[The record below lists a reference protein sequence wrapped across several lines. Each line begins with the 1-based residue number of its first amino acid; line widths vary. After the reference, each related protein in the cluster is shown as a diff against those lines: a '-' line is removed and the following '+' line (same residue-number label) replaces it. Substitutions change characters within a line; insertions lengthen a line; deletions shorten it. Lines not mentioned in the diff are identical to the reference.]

1 MKRKI
6 LTYIMRI
13 IKYIL
18 KAVLDKL
25 RKDVGDKKDSGK

>member
-1 MKRKI
+1 MRKKI
-6 LTYIMRI
+6 LTYIVKI
-13 IKYIL
+13 VKYIL